1 MNFFKTQVIPRPI
14 NLITKLVLSFSFLAT
29 VAPVYAS
36 YESNFINDAS
46 LTGNVFFWNRDR
58 ERKNLDTH
66 KYESNIRQSTFNSNL
81 DFRSGFIADMFAIE
95 LGGYGAWEVSDGG
108 KGHPNEI
115 AFSGASSPYER
126 NLEKNGKDVSGLSLY
141 KALVN
146 FKIDELFW
154 IKAGYIQPSGQTLLA
169 PHWSLL
175 PGTYHGVEFGST
187 LDFDNAGALS
197 MSYMWADK
205 YKAPWY
211 KRLYEFRQWGK
222 GKKIDYLHSA
232 GLKYDFKNNLVLE
245 GAFGQAHNYMNQFFS
260 KASYKMDVLE
270 NPLTMSYQ
278 FYGAKDQSH
287 KGDNVY
293 DGLAWLQ
300 AMTLGYQVGPVGF
313 RLEGV
318 AIKAEGKQGFFLQ
331 RMTPDYAS
339 SNGRLD
345 IWWNSR
351 SDFNANGEKA
361 AFAEV
366 TYDLGHLSH
375 YLAGWKTGASY
386 AYGWDAKP
394 NSLAE
399 NQKYRLI
406 ESAYNLDLGYTVQ
419 NSWAKDTSFQL
430 HYTKYNN
437 HSNSIKS
444 WEGGYGNIF
453 QDERDIKF
461 IVTLPFTVFNAKQ
474 K

>member
-1 MNFFKTQVIPRPI
+1 MSIYNVQIISCRFNF
-14 NLITKLVLSFSFLAT
+14 LTKLILSLSVLTST
-29 VAPVYAS
+29 IPVYAS
-36 YESNFINDAS
+36 NVNQFIDDSS

-58 ERKNLDTH
+58 ERKDIDEH
-66 KYESNIRQSTFNSNL
+66 KYEKNLRHTSFNANL
-81 DFRSGFIADMFAIE
+81 DFRSGYIADKFAIE
-95 LGGYGAWEVSDGG
+95 LGGYGAWEVSNGG
-108 KGHPNEI
+108 NGHPNEI
-115 AFSGASSPYER
+115 GFSGANTRWDE
-126 NLEKNGKDVSGLSLY
+126 NWKKDVSGLSFY
-141 KALVN
+141 KAQAN

-154 IKAGYIQPSGQTLLA
+154 IKTGYIQPSGQTLLA

-175 PGTYHGVEFGST
+175 PGTYRGFELGST
-187 LDFDNAGALS
+187 IDFDTSGVLS

-211 KRLYEFRQWGK
+211 KKLYEFRQWGA
-222 GKKIDYLHSA
+222 GKKIDFLHSA
-232 GLKYDFKNNLVLE
+232 GLKYDFKNDLVLE
-245 GAFGQAHNYMNQFFS
+245 SAFGQAQNYMNQFFG
-260 KASYKMDVLE
+260 KASYKTNLLD
-270 NPLTMSYQ
+270 NPLTLSYQ

-287 KGDNVY
+287 KGKDVY

-300 AMTLGYQVGPVGF
+300 AATLGYQVGPVNF

-318 AIKAEGKQGFFLQ
+318 TVKAEGEQGFFLQ

-361 AFAEV
+361 VFAEV
-366 TYDLGHLSH
+366 TYDLSDVSN
-375 YLAGWKTGASY
+375 YFAGWKTGASY

-394 NSLAE
+394 NSTAK
-399 NQKYRLI
+399 NQKQRLI
-406 ESAYNLDLGYTVQ
+406 ESAYNFDLSYSIQ
-419 NSWAKDTSFQL
+419 NGLAKDTSFQL

-437 HSNSIKS
+437 HSNSIPS
-444 WEGGYGNIF
+444 WGGGYGNIF

-461 IVTLPFTVFNAKQ
+461 IVTIPFTVFNAKQ

>member
-1 MNFFKTQVIPRPI
+1 MNLNMLAIIPSRFH
-14 NLITKLVLSFSFLAT
+14 LLTKYILFFSFCYIIN
-29 VAPVYAS
+29 PVYAV
-36 YESNFINDAS
+36 YENNFVDDLS

-58 ERKNLDTH
+58 ERKNIEEH
-66 KYESNIRQSTFNSNL
+66 KYEKNLRHSSFNTNL
-81 DFRSGFIADMFAIE
+81 DFKSGYMADRFAIE
-95 LGGYGAWEVSDGG
+95 LGGYGAWEVSNGG
-108 KGHPNEI
+108 NGHPNEI
-115 AFSGASSPYER
+115 GFSGANTRWDEDW
-126 NLEKNGKDVSGLSLY
+126 KKDVSGLSFY

-146 FKIDELFW
+146 FKLDDKFW
-154 IKAGYIQPSGQTLLA
+154 LRAGYIQPSGQTLLA

-175 PGTYHGVEFGST
+175 PGTYRGVEFGTS
-187 LDFDNAGALS
+187 LDFDDAGALS
-197 MSYMWADK
+197 MSYMWTDK

-232 GLKYDFKNNLVLE
+232 GLKYDFKNDLVLE
-245 GAFGQAHNYMNQFFS
+245 TAFGQAQNYMNQFFG
-260 KASYKMDVLE
+260 KTSYKTDIFN

-287 KGDNVY
+287 KGKNVY

-300 AMTLGYQVGPVGF
+300 AATLGYQMGPVGL

-318 AIKAEGKQGFFLQ
+318 VVKAKGEQGFFLQ

-345 IWWNSR
+345 VWWNSR

-361 AFAEV
+361 IFTEV
-366 TYDLGHLSH
+366 TYDLGDLSN
-375 YLAGWKTGASY
+375 YLTGWKAGVSY

-394 NSLAE
+394 SKDKQF
-399 NQKYRLI
+399 NQKKRLI
-406 ESAYNLDLGYTVQ
+406 ESAYNFDLGYTVQ
-419 NSWAKDTSFQL
+419 NGWIKDTSLQL
-430 HYTKYNN
+430 HYTRYNN
-437 HSNSIKS
+437 HTNIPS
-444 WEGGYGNIF
+444 WGGGYGNIF
-453 QDERDIKF
+453 QDEHDIKF
-461 IVTLPFTVFNAKQ
+461 IVTVPFTIFNAKQ

>member
-1 MNFFKTQVIPRPI
+1 MNTYNAQIIPRPA
-14 NLITKLVLSFSFLAT
+14 NLLTKLICSVSVLVSVT
-29 VAPVYAS
+29 PVYAI
-36 YESNFINDAS
+36 YENNFVDDAS

-58 ERKNLDTH
+58 DRKDIETD
-66 KYESNIRQSTFNSNL
+66 KYKSNIRQSTFNSNL
-81 DFRSGFIADMFAIE
+81 DFRSGYIANRFAIE
-95 LGGYGAWEVSDGG
+95 LGGYGAWEVSNGG
-108 KGHPNEI
+108 NGHPNEI
-115 AFSGASSPYER
+115 GFSGANTRWDEDW
-126 NLEKNGKDVSGLSLY
+126 KKDVSGLSFY
-141 KALVN
+141 KAQAN

-154 IKAGYIQPSGQTLLA
+154 LKAGYIQPSGQTLLA

-175 PGTYHGVEFGST
+175 PGTYRGFELGST
-187 LDFDNAGALS
+187 LDFDTAGALS
-197 MSYMWADK
+197 MSYMWTDK

-211 KRLYEFRQWGK
+211 KRLYEFKQWGA

-245 GAFGQAHNYMNQFFS
+245 SAFGQAHNYMDQFFG
-260 KASYKMDVLE
+260 KVSYRTEVFDS
-270 NPLTMSYQ
+270 PLTMSYQ

-287 KGDNVY
+287 QGKDVY

-300 AMTLGYQVGPVGF
+300 AATLGYQVGPIGL

-318 AIKAEGKQGFFLQ
+318 AVKANGEQGFFLQ

-345 IWWNSR
+345 VWWNSR

-361 AFAEV
+361 VFAEV
-366 TYDLGHLSH
+366 TYDLSNLS
-375 YLAGWKTGASY
+375 YSLAGWKTGASY
-386 AYGWDAKP
+386 AYGWNAKP
-394 NSLAE
+394 STNRQF
-399 NQKYRLI
+399 NQKQRLI
-406 ESAYNLDLGYTVQ
+406 ESAYNFDLGYTVQ
-419 NSWAKDTSFQL
+419 ESWAKDTAFQL

-437 HSNSIKS
+437 HSNSIPS
-444 WEGGYGNIF
+444 WGGGYGNIF

-461 IVTLPFTVFNAKQ
+461 IVTIPFTVFSAQQ

>member
-1 MNFFKTQVIPRPI
+1 MNCYNVQTKSLRI
-14 NLITKLVLSFSFLAT
+14 NFITKFILSLSVLSSVFSVEAAYT
-29 VAPVYAS
+29 
-36 YESNFINDAS
+36 SNFVDDAS

-81 DFRSGFIADMFAIE
+81 DFRSGYIADMFAIE
-95 LGGYGAWEVSDGG
+95 LGGYGAWEVSNGG
-108 KGHPNEI
+108 NGHPNEI
-115 AFSGASSPYER
+115 GFSGANTRWDE
-126 NLEKNGKDVSGLSLY
+126 NWKKDVSGLSLY
-141 KALVN
+141 KASVN

-154 IKAGYIQPSGQTLLA
+154 VKAGYIQPSGQTLLA

-175 PGTYHGVEFGST
+175 PGTYHGLEFGTT
-187 LDFDNAGALS
+187 LDFENVGALS

-211 KRLYEFRQWGK
+211 KRLYEFRQWGA

-232 GLKYDFKNNLVLE
+232 GLKYDFKNDLVLE
-245 GAFGQAHNYMNQFFS
+245 SAFGQAHNYMNQYFA
-260 KASYKMDVLE
+260 KASYKMDVFD

-361 AFAEV
+361 VFAEV

-375 YLAGWKTGASY
+375 YLTGWRTGASY

-406 ESAYNLDLGYTVQ
+406 ESAYNFDLGYTMQ
-419 NSWAKDTSFQL
+419 SGWAKDTSFQL

-437 HSNSIKS
+437 HSNSIPS
-444 WEGGYGNIF
+444 WGGGYGNIF

>member
-1 MNFFKTQVIPRPI
+1 MNLPKPLLTRRSL
-14 NLITKLVLSFSFLAT
+14 NRITKLILSISLLTSVVPAQAADNSSFIDD
-29 VAPVYAS
+29 S
-36 YESNFINDAS
+36 S
-46 LTGNVFFWNRDR
+46 LSGNIFFWNRDR
-58 ERKNLDTH
+58 ERKDVIKH
-66 KYESNIRQSTFNSNL
+66 KYESNIRQSTFNANL
-81 DFRSGFIADMFAIE
+81 DFRSGYIADMFAIE
-95 LGGYGAWEVSDGG
+95 LGGYGAWEVSNGG
-108 KGHPNEI
+108 NGHPNEI
-115 AFSGASSPYER
+115 GFSGARTRWDEDW
-126 NLEKNGKDVSGLSLY
+126 KKDVSGVSFY
-141 KALVN
+141 KAQVN
-146 FKIDELFW
+146 FKQDEHFW
-154 IKAGYIQPSGQTLLA
+154 LKAGFIQPSGQTLLA

-175 PGTYHGVEFGST
+175 PGTYRGFELGTT
-187 LDFDNAGALS
+187 LDFDQAGALS
-197 MSYMWADK
+197 MSYMWSDR

-211 KRLYEFRQWGK
+211 KRLYEFKQWGK

-232 GLKYDFKNNLVLE
+232 GLKYDFKNDLVLE
-245 GAFGQAHNYMNQFFS
+245 TAFGQAKNYMNQYFG
-260 KASYKMDVLE
+260 KVSYKTDVLD

-300 AMTLGYQVGPVGF
+300 AATLGYQVGPVGL

-318 AIKAEGKQGFFLQ
+318 AVKAEGKQGFFLQ

-345 IWWNSR
+345 VWWNSR
-351 SDFNANGEKA
+351 SDFNANREKA
-361 AFAEV
+361 LFAEV
-366 TYDLGHLSH
+366 TYDLGDLSS

-394 NSLAE
+394 NSTE
-399 NQKYRLI
+399 KNQKRRLI
-406 ESAYNLDLGYTVQ
+406 ESAYNFDLGYTVQ
-419 NSWAKDTSFQL
+419 NGLAKDVSMQL

-437 HSNSIKS
+437 HSNSIPS
-444 WEGGYGNIF
+444 WGGGYGNIF

-461 IVTLPFTVFNAKQ
+461 IVIVPFTIFNAKQ

>member
-1 MNFFKTQVIPRPI
+1 MNLNTLAVVPSRFHF
-14 NLITKLVLSFSFLAT
+14 LTKYILSFSFFYSIN
-29 VAPVYAS
+29 PVYAV
-36 YESNFINDAS
+36 YENNFVDDSS

-58 ERKNLDTH
+58 ERKNIEEH
-66 KYESNIRQSTFNSNL
+66 KYEKNLRHSSFNTNL
-81 DFRSGFIADMFAIE
+81 DFKSGYMADRFAIE
-95 LGGYGAWEVSDGG
+95 LGGYGAWEVSNGG
-108 KGHPNEI
+108 NGHPNEI
-115 AFSGASSPYER
+115 GFSGANTRWDEDW
-126 NLEKNGKDVSGLSLY
+126 KKDVSGLSFY

-146 FKIDELFW
+146 FKLDDKFW
-154 IKAGYIQPSGQTLLA
+154 LRAGYIQPSGQTLLA

-175 PGTYHGVEFGST
+175 PGTYRGVEFGSL
-187 LDFDNAGALS
+187 LDFDDAGALS

-211 KRLYEFRQWGK
+211 KRLYEFKQWGK

-232 GLKYDFKNNLVLE
+232 GLKYDFKNDLVLE
-245 GAFGQAHNYMNQFFS
+245 TAFGQAQNYMNQFFG
-260 KASYKMDVLE
+260 KTSYKTDIFN

-287 KGDNVY
+287 KGKNVY

-300 AMTLGYQVGPVGF
+300 AATLGYQMGPVGL

-318 AIKAEGKQGFFLQ
+318 VVKAKGEQGYFLQ

-345 IWWNSR
+345 VWWNSR

-361 AFAEV
+361 IFTEV
-366 TYDLGHLSH
+366 TYDLGDLSN
-375 YLAGWKTGASY
+375 YLTGWKAGMSY

-394 NSLAE
+394 STNKQF
-399 NQKYRLI
+399 NQKKRLI
-406 ESAYNLDLGYTVQ
+406 ESAYNFDLGYTVQ
-419 NSWAKDTSFQL
+419 NGWIKDTSLQL

-437 HSNSIKS
+437 HTNIPS

-453 QDERDIKF
+453 QDEHDIKF
-461 IVTLPFTVFNAKQ
+461 IVTVPFTIFNAKQ